1 MPRPCHVCTCCLDI
15 PRDRALAWQTHLV
28 AQKQSKVFVWPCLM
42 LSLSLHT
49 CTQAVQLLGIKSWTA
64 QQCQQCSIP
73 KHSWHCSHTAGCAV
87 LSFDPYRLPAIQPVP
102 LLLATPADLDSP
114 LDSAISELGPTYDTG
129 FKGAAYLMVHAGQL
143 WSIQYK

>member
-1 MPRPCHVCTCCLDI
+1 MPTICKAST
-15 PRDRALAWQTHLV
+15 
-28 AQKQSKVFVWPCLM
+28 
-42 LSLSLHT
+42 
-49 CTQAVQLLGIKSWTA
+49 AVQYE
-64 QQCQQCSIP
+64 QQQSSHSNCSY
-73 KHSWHCSHTAGCAV
+73 HAGCAV
-87 LSFDPYRLPAIQPVP
+87 LSFDPHQLPTIQPVP